1 MLGGDFM
8 RFNFKRLK
16 AERIAKGLTLAEM
29 GDAIEVS
36 ESGYKRIED
45 GERKLGVD
53 QFAKLVERLGF
64 DQDRIHIFFYSIT

>member
-1 MLGGDFM
+1 MK
-8 RFNFKRLK
+8 FNFKRLK

-29 GDAIEVS
+29 GESMDIS

-53 QFAKLVERLGF
+53 QFAILAEKLGF
-64 DQDRIHIFFYSIT
+64 GQSTIHIFFIQ